1 MLVLHHM
8 NVVQLSNSLPS
19 HQWKEHIQTVTVKG
33 QVTIPAEV
41 RKALG
46 VKPNSQVSIRLQE
59 GKVVI
64 EPVAMTLEEAFASVK
79 PVKSVSG
86 DYKVIR
92 NIAIDEHVEK
102 VINKMRS

>member
-1 MLVLHHM
+1 MLVLQHM
-8 NVVQLSNSLPS
+8 DVLHTSNSVPL
-19 HQWKEHIQTVTVKG
+19 QQREEYIQTITIKG

-41 RKALG
+41 RKAIG
-46 VKPNSQVSIRLQE
+46 VKPNSQVTVRLQE

-79 PVKSVSG
+79 PVKSVSE

-92 NIAIDEHVEK
+92 DVAIEEHVER